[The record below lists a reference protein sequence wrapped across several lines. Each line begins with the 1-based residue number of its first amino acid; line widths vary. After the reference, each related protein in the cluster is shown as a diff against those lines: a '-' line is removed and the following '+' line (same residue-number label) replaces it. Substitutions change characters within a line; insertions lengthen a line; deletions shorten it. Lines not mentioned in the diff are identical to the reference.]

1 MGIIS
6 SSSRS
11 SGSRKSSSKT
21 SNSKFSSSRSSGSR
35 KSSSKASNSRSSGTK
50 SSGTKSSGSKLSDS
64 KSSDSRSSGLIS
76 SGLSKC
82 QPPNND
88 GSDHNQDPPKNLPPK
103 KLINDETV
111 REKIMKGMKQYET
124 EEDIENFK
132 EDFYNLYGF
141 HYDIDELVDILS
153 NPKSFKKRFF
163 SEQSNKEILAHID
176 KMISEVKFP
185 EEYTDKEKKV
195 YLEKVKNASQKLIND
210 NNLKFLLK
218 PIDAAKNSFY
228 NVFITLYIK
237 AKGKKHFPFG
247 QMHSALSVGG
257 RIIEWGNNFLNDEL
271 IIPTTNYNQIFN
283 ISFDIDESFF
293 TKIKNFLKDM
303 FANFINFFVS
313 IFQTECDKEINKIVE
328 KCVEYNTHFFYDE
341 TKRNC
346 QKFVFDVLRELNI
359 DLKFEG
365 EMEREYNYI
374 LKNLK
379 LDFKY
384 KEKTFNTRKELD
396 EFVKKCNFQ
405 SLCQDDKKLLFM
417 YKSSFE
423 IAKKC
428 GEEEGLSDT
437 ELEKY
442 ETTEESE
449 KMWKDFKVSELL
461 SS

>member
-1 MGIIS
+1 M
-6 SSSRS
+6 
-11 SGSRKSSSKT
+11 
-21 SNSKFSSSRSSGSR
+21 
-35 KSSSKASNSRSSGTK
+35 
-50 SSGTKSSGSKLSDS
+50 
-64 KSSDSRSSGLIS
+64 
-76 SGLSKC
+76 
-82 QPPNND
+82 
-88 GSDHNQDPPKNLPPK
+88 
-103 KLINDETV
+103 E
-111 REKIMKGMKQYET
+111 GMKQYET

-210 NNLKFLLK
+210 NNLKFLLR
-218 PIDAAKNSFY
+218 PIDGAKNSFC

-313 IFQTECDKEINKIVE
+313 IFQTEWRLETVYDKEINKIVE